1 MVVPHKHSHGA
12 IKFNFSVGMNTFI
25 KIFSDEYILR
35 LYVKITHKYYLY
47 K

>member
-12 IKFNFSVGMNTFI
+12 TKFNFSVGINTFI
-25 KIFSDEYILR
+25 IFNDDYISR
-35 LYVKITHKYYLY
+35 LYVKITHKCYLY